1 MYTSLEQF
9 VDLLAERGE
18 LVEVGAQ
25 VDPYLEIR
33 EIADRMSKAPNGG
46 KALLFRNTGTE
57 FPLLINMFGSER
69 RMALALGAESL
80 DAIPERIDS
89 VVRAVLSPRVGLWQK
104 AQTALQATRWLP
116 RKSRRRGAC
125 QQVVWTG
132 NEIDL
137 GRLPILFSAPCDGG
151 RFITLPMVNTVDPA
165 TGVRN
170 VGMYRMQVMDRNTTA
185 MHWQIHKTG
194 ERHYRAYQ
202 QAGTRRM
209 PVSVCLGGDPA
220 YTFAATAPMPDGMD
234 EYLLAGFLRGKP
246 VKLVK
251 CLTNDIYVPEDCDFV
266 IEGWVDTTEE
276 KVVEGPFGDH
286 TGFYS
291 LEDRYPLFHVTAIT
305 HHRGAIYPATIVGV
319 PPMEDAYIAK
329 ASERIF
335 LAPIRLVMQPEIRDM
350 WMPEAGVAHNLAVV
364 SIAESYAGQARKVG
378 FSLLGAGQM
387 MFTKYLAVVPET
399 VAVHDIEALAER
411 LRRMDVTQDIQ
422 RASGVYDALDHA
434 TATPG
439 VGGKLVADLTIER
452 GERPVVLPREWTLC
466 GGVESVDCS
475 LAEQWSVLIVRA
487 PYGTEVNVESLLKC
501 NNVKINFVALFDS
514 ATEGLTPS
522 DLLWI
527 ACGDTE
533 PERDVH
539 IAGATMIL
547 DCRTKVGTKGAPVRF
562 PNIVTSDEQTRRK
575 VDSRWEEYG
584 IGEHLPS
591 PSDRLAALVYSSKAT
606 VE

>member
-1 MYTSLEQF
+1 M
-9 VDLLAERGE
+9 
-18 LVEVGAQ
+18 VEAKA
-25 VDPYLEIR
+25 DPHLEIR
-33 EIADRMSKAPNGG
+33 EIADRMSKAPDGG

-69 RMALALGAESL
+69 RMAMALGAESL
-80 DAIPERIDS
+80 DSIPESIDS
-89 VVRAVLSPRVGLWQK
+89 VVRTVLSPRAGLWQK
-104 AQTALQATRWLP
+104 AKTALQATRWLP

-132 NEIDL
+132 DEIDL

-151 RFITLPMVNTVDPA
+151 RFVTLPMVNTIDPV

-170 VGMYRMQVMDRNTTA
+170 VGMYRMQVVDRNTTA

-202 QAGTRRM
+202 QAGIRRM

-246 VKLVK
+246 VRLVK

-266 IEGWVDTTEE
+266 IEGWVDTTED
-276 KVVEGPFGDH
+276 KMVEGPFGDH

-305 HHRGAIYPATIVGV
+305 HRHGAVYPATIVGV

-350 WMPEAGVAHNLAVV
+350 WMPEAGVAHNLAIV
-364 SIAESYAGQARKVG
+364 SIAESYRGQARKVG

-387 MFTKYLAVVPET
+387 MFTKYLAVVPDTMDVRNTE
-399 VAVHDIEALAER
+399 VLAER
-411 LRRMDVTQDIQ
+411 LRRMDITQDIQ

-439 VGGKLVADLTIER
+439 VGGKIVADLTA
-452 GERPVVLPREWTLC
+452 ERPERPITLPQEWILC

-475 LAEQWSVLIVRA
+475 LAEKWGLLIVRA
-487 PYGTEVNVESLLKC
+487 PYGTEVDIESLLS
-501 NNVKINFVALFDS
+501 NNGVEINFVALFDS
-514 ATEGLTPS
+514 ATEGLTPY

-533 PERDVH
+533 PERDVR
-539 IAGATMIL
+539 IVGATMIV
-547 DCRTKVGTKGAPVRF
+547 DCRTKVDTKGAPERF
-562 PNIVTSDEQTRRK
+562 PNIVTSDEQTRRM
-575 VDSRWEEYG
+575 VDRRWEEYG
-584 IGEHLPS
+584 IGEPLPS
-591 PSDRLAALVYSSKAT
+591 PSDRLAGLVYSSKAT
-606 VE
+606 VK

>member
-1 MYTSLEQF
+1 M
-9 VDLLAERGE
+9 
-18 LVEVGAQ
+18 VEAKA
-25 VDPYLEIR
+25 DPHLEIR
-33 EIADRMSKAPNGG
+33 EIADRMSKAPDGG

-69 RMALALGAESL
+69 RMAMALGAESL
-80 DAIPERIDS
+80 DSIPESIDS
-89 VVRAVLSPRVGLWQK
+89 VVRTVLSPRASLWQK
-104 AQTALQATRWLP
+104 AKTALQATRWLP

-132 NEIDL
+132 DEVDL

-151 RFITLPMVNTVDPA
+151 RFVTLPMVNTIDPV

-170 VGMYRMQVMDRNTTA
+170 VGMYRMQVVDRNTTA

-202 QAGTRRM
+202 QAGIRRM

-266 IEGWVDTTEE
+266 IEGWVDTTED
-276 KVVEGPFGDH
+276 KMVEGPFGDH

-305 HHRGAIYPATIVGV
+305 HRHGAVYPATIVGV

-350 WMPEAGVAHNLAVV
+350 WMPEAGVAHNLAIV
-364 SIAESYAGQARKVG
+364 SIAESYRGQARKVG

-387 MFTKYLAVVPET
+387 MFTKYLAVVPDTMDVRNTE
-399 VAVHDIEALAER
+399 VLAER
-411 LRRMDVTQDIQ
+411 LRRMDITQDIQ

-439 VGGKLVADLTIER
+439 VGGKIVADLTA
-452 GERPVVLPREWTLC
+452 ERPERPIALPKEWILC

-475 LAEQWSVLIVRA
+475 LAEKWGLLIVRA
-487 PYGTEVNVESLLKC
+487 PYGTEVDIESLLS
-501 NNVKINFVALFDS
+501 NNGVEINFVALFDS
-514 ATEGLTPS
+514 ATEGLTPY

-533 PERDVH
+533 PERDVR
-539 IAGATMIL
+539 IVGATMIV
-547 DCRTKVGTKGAPVRF
+547 DCRTKVDTKGAPERF
-562 PNIVTSDEQTRRK
+562 PNIVTSDEQTRRM
-575 VDSRWEEYG
+575 VDRRWEEYG
-584 IGEHLPS
+584 IGEPLPS
-591 PSDRLAALVYSSKAT
+591 PSDRLAGLVYSSKAT
-606 VE
+606 VK